1 MLIPWLGTGL
11 VSNWYHTAIHHPTE
25 KLKGYS
31 RCRASHGDIR
41 THRTEIGYKSQ
52 LDSFVHAGYF
62 ILFNQRIVKCLPTRN
77 IQPA

>member
-11 VSNWYHTAIHHPTE
+11 VSNWYHTVIHHPTE

-31 RCRASHGDIR
+31 GCRASHGDIR
-41 THRTEIGYKSQ
+41 TYRTKSQ
-52 LDSFVHAGYF
+52 LDSFVDAGCF